1 MKKIRGTKKKRIF
14 FIILNLAL
22 VILAAACFMGVAILS
37 NLLDSQKVAER
48 WQGENELAFSQVSC
62 YIPVDEKISLDD
74 VYAFRYA
81 ILAKLKEAALDTEGT
96 DGLFVDAWC
105 TTGKV
110 NVSTSLGKGDVSVTA
125 VGGSFFDFHPIL
137 LKSGSYITENDLMK
151 DRVLLDEET
160 AWMLFGGTDL
170 QGMELK
176 VNGVPFVVAGVI
188 EREDD
193 FASRKAYTAG
203 MGIYMSYDAY
213 VQLAEG
219 AGINCYELVM
229 AEPVDGFVLSF
240 VKEKFPIGSGE
251 IVDNTN
257 RYSFGSLTKLIGQ
270 FGSRSMQTL
279 GVIYPYWENAARCT
293 EDWCTLFM
301 FLGLAATVLPVVTV
315 IVIIVRYL
323 RRGKDK
329 LEDDVIPKLKDG
341 AEEAIRVRQRRR
353 WEKKHGMHEKN

>member
-1 MKKIRGTKKKRIF
+1 
-14 FIILNLAL
+14 
-22 VILAAACFMGVAILS
+22 
-37 NLLDSQKVAER
+37 
-48 WQGENELAFSQVSC
+48 
-62 YIPVDEKISLDD
+62 
-74 VYAFRYA
+74 
-81 ILAKLKEAALDTEGT
+81 
-96 DGLFVDAWC
+96 
-105 TTGKV
+105 
-110 NVSTSLGKGDVSVTA
+110 
-125 VGGSFFDFHPIL
+125 
-137 LKSGSYITENDLMK
+137 
-151 DRVLLDEET
+151 
-160 AWMLFGGTDL
+160 
-170 QGMELK
+170 
-176 VNGVPFVVAGVI
+176 
-188 EREDD
+188 
-193 FASRKAYTAG
+193 
-203 MGIYMSYDAY
+203 
-213 VQLAEG
+213 
-219 AGINCYELVM
+219 M